1 MLPQVLFDAD
11 GYLKKYE
18 EESDILRE
26 FYDVRLTMYHKR
38 KGYIEG
44 QLEAEFSRL
53 NNQARFIMEK
63 IEGKVVIGR
72 LLKQ

>member
-1 MLPQVLFDAD
+1 M
-11 GYLKKYE
+11 K
-18 EESDILRE
+18 E

-44 QLEAEFSRL
+44 QLEAEISRL
-53 NNQARFIMEK
+53 TNQAHFIMEK

-72 LLKQ
+72 LLK